1 MEIGRL
7 AFRQEGAFWNAFWA
21 PNQHNMDKALLIG
34 SIRLSVVEGRIRED
48 FMDLMKASFDNIVKD
63 KMGRKPTWGA
73 PKAAPENERG
83 GNA

>member
-7 AFRQEGAFWNAFWA
+7 AFRQEGGMWNAYWA
-21 PNQHNMDKALLIG
+21 PNQNNMDKALLIG
-34 SIRLSVVEGRIRED
+34 SIRLSTVEGKIRED

-63 KMGRKPTWGA
+63 RLGRKPTWSK
-73 PKAAPENERG
+73 PRPAPESERG